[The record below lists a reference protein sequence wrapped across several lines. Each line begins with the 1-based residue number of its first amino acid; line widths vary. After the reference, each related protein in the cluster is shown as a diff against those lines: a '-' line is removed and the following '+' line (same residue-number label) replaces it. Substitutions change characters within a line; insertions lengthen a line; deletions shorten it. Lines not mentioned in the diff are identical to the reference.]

1 MKSLKP
7 HFVFTKQQQRGAF
20 FLILII
26 VVLQG
31 LIFLIDFHPKPKLSD
46 KQQEQLLLFNKEI
59 DSLKAVR
66 EQNKSTFKYNPNYI
80 SEYSAYVLNLPT
92 NVVVKIK
99 AYRSKGEYITTLAE
113 FKKVSELPDT
123 TVKRIANL
131 LKFSKN
137 NYKIPPKKS
146 AIAKQVQLTKEDL
159 NKVTIQQ
166 LKKFNGIGD
175 KLSARIIKFRTL
187 LGGFLID
194 NQLYDV
200 YGLDSTIVKT
210 VLKKYTV
217 QTLPKIQK
225 ISINNATKAQLA
237 TIPYINYKLA
247 SKIVNLRNE
256 LGGFSSF
263 QELTK
268 IQELP
273 NNKID
278 RIKLYLTLN

>member
-59 DSLKAVR
+59 DSLKVVR